1 MSIGVGGANPAYSL
15 ESVVAAQQQAALN
28 PPPAPPQAPAQP
40 PSAGQLPSA
49 PGAPQFNNLPN
60 AGAQVTSATASVLTP
75 GGSVSVSVKNGSGA
89 QIKFTDSATGQVSV
103 IGTIGSTYTSNV
115 NGTNVTSGNLY
126 QGYNNPNQLS
136 AGVAAAG
143 TINPRASTLTGA
155 TQEIGNPGAPQPGPD
170 QNANDQTSAILSTQL
185 SVTTLSNATD
195 APGHLNGFLS
205 TTA

>member
-1 MSIGVGGANPAYSL
+1 MSIGISGANPAFSL

-28 PPPAPPQAPAQP
+28 PPPAPPKPPAQP
-40 PSAGQLPSA
+40 PAAGQLPSV
-49 PGAPQFNNLPN
+49 GAPQFNNLPN
-60 AGAQVTSATASVLTP
+60 TGAQVTSATASVLTP

-155 TQEIGNPGAPQPGPD
+155 TQAIQTTTPSAPD
-170 QNANDQTSAILSTQL
+170 QDANDQTSAILSTQL
-185 SVTTLSNATD
+185 SVSTLSQANDTS
-195 APGHLNGFLS
+195 GHLNAFLS

>member
-1 MSIGVGGANPAYSL
+1 MA
-15 ESVVAAQQQAALN
+15 
-28 PPPAPPQAPAQP
+28 PPPT
-40 PSAGQLPSA
+40 AGQLPSV
-49 PGAPQFNNLPN
+49 GAPQFNNLPN
-60 AGAQVTSATASVLTP
+60 TNAGAAVTSATASTLTP
-75 GGSVSVSVKNGSGA
+75 GGSVTVAVKNGSGA

-155 TQEIGNPGAPQPGPD
+155 TQAIQTTVPSASDTQD
-170 QNANDQTSAILSTQL
+170 ANDQTAGILSSQL

-195 APGHLNGFLS
+195 APGHLNAFLS